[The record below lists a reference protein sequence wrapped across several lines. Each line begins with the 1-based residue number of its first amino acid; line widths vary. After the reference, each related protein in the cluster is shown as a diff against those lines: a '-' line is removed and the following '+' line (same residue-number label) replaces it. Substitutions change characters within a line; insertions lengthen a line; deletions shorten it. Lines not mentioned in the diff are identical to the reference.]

1 MVRFFSYNYNTM
13 MEKIQS
19 KFEIVELKKNME
31 FPIATVDADDPI
43 HAMSKIVPSHI
54 TLLKT
59 RRIYHE
65 KTDTRNAIV
74 TFLDKDKQQERTFLA
89 REIKQKIKETILKES
104 SLFGW
109 IDPNGKFHSVDSTW
123 HGDFAKTELDK
134 LGIKYSED
142 EIIYEFTK
150 LGWIRVSGSA
160 FTSYKLTQK
169 KKDFIFMFAK
179 DHNMK
184 YIWVDEID
192 DGLNSHGKLVG
203 EEPEKLYEQREQ
215 SIKLYHG
222 TSSIYANLIMT
233 NGFPMHT
240 DFTPD
245 IKVAKWYA
253 KSKVKEKGGIPVI
266 FEIIVPEHYIDYNI
280 ISWDRV
286 ENKKDISP
294 NLIKLY
300 EYHQQWSKSPT
311 WNKKAFTVPED
322 QDCPDDMTRTND
334 GYCQN
339 DDIDS
344 MEDNTLQE
352 IVEKCR

>member
-1 MVRFFSYNYNTM
+1 MVGFFSYNYNTM
-13 MEKIQS
+13 NDKIQS

-43 HAMSKIVPSHI
+43 HAMSKVVPSHI

-109 IDPNGKFHSVDSTW
+109 IDPNGEFHSVDSTW

-179 DHNMK
+179 DHNIK

-203 EEPEKLYEQREQ
+203 EEPEKLYEQYKNQFAR
-215 SIKLYHG
+215 
-222 TSSIYANLIMT
+222 
-233 NGFPMHT
+233 
-240 DFTPD
+240 
-245 IKVAKWYA
+245 
-253 KSKVKEKGGIPVI
+253 
-266 FEIIVPEHYIDYNI
+266 
-280 ISWDRV
+280 
-286 ENKKDISP
+286 SP
-294 NLIKLY
+294 I
-300 EYHQQWSKSPT
+300 
-311 WNKKAFTVPED
+311 WNKKAFMVPED
-322 QDCPDDMTRTND
+322 QDCPNDMTRTND

-339 DDIDS
+339 DGIDS
-344 MEDNTLQE
+344 MKDNTLRE
-352 IVEKCR
+352 IAEKCR